1 MRSCTAA
8 PTTKPLTRLKPLT
21 QAVHPAMGL
30 CLPQNHA
37 HSSPETLEC
46 KPAEPQAATGE
57 DVSAEELGGA
67 ELHCSTSGVA
77 DHLAENE
84 AHAAALARRV
94 LANLGAACD
103 PGQPQAPQ
111 DNP

>member
-1 MRSCTAA
+1 MCE
-8 PTTKPLTRLKPLT
+8 PKP
-21 QAVHPAMGL
+21 
-30 CLPQNHA
+30 
-37 HSSPETLEC
+37 
-46 KPAEPQAATGE
+46 EPRHQAATGE

-94 LANLGAACD
+94 LGNLGAAGA
-103 PGQPQAPQ
+103 PGQPCLTSVFCRPFPACESY
-111 DNP
+111 